1 MPTSN
6 KLQVLIIEDNKGDFI
21 LVTDYLSEAFPLAN
35 IIHCSY
41 LAAAITV
48 LKQQPIDIILLDLT
62 LPDSKGEQSINQLK
76 ALPGVPPVI
85 VLTGFADK
93 ETGINSLKLGV
104 QDYLVKDDISSA
116 ILQKSILYSIERERI
131 QVQMTQSEKRFR
143 SLIENST
150 DGLALL
156 NKDGYIIEMSNTTSK
171 ILGYPATEVIGISTP
186 GFLHPEDVRKVFKL
200 FSAVVIETNK
210 VLDADFRVLSPQGE
224 YIWLETNFHNLLHD
238 TAVNAVVLNFR
249 DITSRKK
256 NEEEKKQLISELTKS
271 NAELKQYT
279 YITSHNLRAPL
290 TNLISIIN
298 LIEWDKITDANT
310 RLLLKAFKESTF
322 QLNETLND
330 LMEAILIKKSGNR
343 KQTALL
349 FSDIT
354 DKVTRSL
361 NSLIVHSCATIT
373 SNFVNAP
380 TVQFDAVYLESIFT
394 NLLSNALKY
403 ASPERRLQVNI
414 QSYLVE
420 DGVELIFADNGIGM
434 DMTVIKERIFGL
446 HQRFHNNADSK
457 GIGLYLVQSQMNAL
471 GGSIKVTSTIN
482 VGTTFTLK
490 FKNQPAYA

>member
-490 FKNQPAYA
+490 FKKQPAYA

>member
-6 KLQVLIIEDNKGDFI
+6 KLQVLIIEDNEGDFI
-21 LVTDYLSEAFPLAN
+21 LVTNYLSDVFPLAN

-41 LAAAITV
+41 LSEAIAV

-76 ALPGVPPVI
+76 ALPGIPPVI

-116 ILQKSILYSIERERI
+116 GLQKSILYSIERERI
-131 QVQMTQSEKRFR
+131 QGQMAQSEKRFR

-156 NKDGYIIEMSNTTSK
+156 NKEGDIIDMSSTARK
-171 ILGYPATEVIGISTP
+171 ILGYTATEVIGINTP
-186 GFLHPEDVRKVFKL
+186 GFLHPDDARKVFKL
-200 FSAVVIETNK
+200 FSAVVNETNK
-210 VLDADFRVLSPQGE
+210 ALAVDFRILSPDGQ
-224 YIWLETNFHNLLHD
+224 YNWLETNFHNLLHD

-298 LIEWDKITDANT
+298 LIEWDKITDENT
-310 RLLLKAFKESTF
+310 RILLEAFKESTF

-330 LMEAILIKKSGNR
+330 LMEAILIKKSVNG
-343 KQTALL
+343 KQTELL
-349 FSDIT
+349 FSDMN

-361 NSLIVHSCATIT
+361 KSLIEKSQATIT
-373 SNFVNAP
+373 SNFLNAP

-403 ASPERRLQVNI
+403 ASPHRRLQLDI
-414 QSYLVE
+414 QSYKVE
-420 DGVELIFADNGIGM
+420 DGIELIFTDNGIGM

-457 GIGLYLVQSQMNAL
+457 GIGLYLVRSQMNAM
-471 GGSIKVTSTIN
+471 GGSIDVTSTIN
-482 VGTTFTLK
+482 VGTTFTLN

>member
-1 MPTSN
+1 MHTLN
-6 KLQVLIIEDNKGDFI
+6 KLQVLIIEDNEGDFM

-35 IIHCSY
+35 IIRCSY
-41 LAAAITV
+41 LSAAITV
-48 LKQQPIDIILLDLT
+48 LKQQSIDIILLDLT
-62 LPDSKGEQSINQLK
+62 LPDSKDEQSIKQLK
-76 ALPGVPPVI
+76 ALPGIPAII

-104 QDYLVKDDISSA
+104 QDYLIKDDISSA
-116 ILQKSILYSIERERI
+116 VLQKSILYSIERERI
-131 QVQMTQSEKRFR
+131 QLQMTQSEKRFR

-156 NKDGYIIEMSNTTSK
+156 NKEGDIIEMSSTARK
-171 ILGYPATEVIGISTP
+171 ILGYPATEVIGINTP
-186 GFLHPEDVRKVFKL
+186 GFLHPEDVRKIFKL
-200 FSAVVIETNK
+200 FSAVVNETNK
-210 VLDADFRVLSPQGE
+210 VLEADFRVLSPQGG
-224 YIWLETNFHNLLHD
+224 YSWLETNFHNLLHD

-256 NEEEKKQLISELTKS
+256 NEAERKQLISELTKS

-298 LIEWDKITDANT
+298 LIEWDKITDEDT
-310 RLLLKAFKESTF
+310 RLLLEAFKESTF

-330 LMEAILIKKSGNR
+330 LMEAILIKKTGNSE
-343 KQTALL
+343 QTALL
-349 FSDIT
+349 FSDMN

-361 NSLIVHSCATIT
+361 NSLIVQSCATIT
-373 SNFVNAP
+373 GNFLSAP

-403 ASPERRLQVNI
+403 AAPQRRLQVTI
-414 QSYLVE
+414 QSYRVK
-420 DGVELIFADNGIGM
+420 DGIELIFADNGIGM

-457 GIGLYLVQSQMNAL
+457 GIGLYLVQSQMNAM

-482 VGTTFTLK
+482 VGTTFTLN